1 VVLIGWS
8 RFSSVGVLNFSCRVL
23 TTDPLVN
30 GIVIF
35 SLPYKGGSCGIN
47 WLVGFL
53 EVTDVPCH

>member
-1 VVLIGWS
+1 
-8 RFSSVGVLNFSCRVL
+8 
-23 TTDPLVN
+23 
-30 GIVIF
+30 VIF